1 LSLPQG
7 MAAPGIPIL
16 PGAPGASG
24 NQTTMGKNVNQLAEM
39 KLQAAKPKDEPLKKV
54 EPDAPKCH
62 LHKKPNK
69 KCRFCEKYKEAVE
82 KADRLNDERAKEKAA
97 ADAKQASSGP
107 RHKPGLDMLNAVLK
121 DQILRNV
128 FFKKLVQGCEDQQT
142 LVDELYQ
149 NVEHAEPS
157 QPGGEPSQFMCCVAW
172 MLGVKPPTDD
182 DVQEMICHKDSAYI
196 RCAGFLFL
204 RLSRSDDLWS
214 MCGPYVLDDQ
224 EFNPTRDKKERC
236 SIGVYV
242 QELLLSERYF
252 GTTMPR
258 LPMQIKRNF
267 EMNLIGVD
275 EWRKRII
282 SNKERLVK
290 FDVGAK
296 VEALTNNDWL
306 SGVVTAVDDSVLSC
320 IKLDIKF
327 EDGAQEV
334 VSLGKVVL
342 PWPKGSKR
350 DRSDSRGRSR
360 SRSRDRDRS
369 RSRSRSRSRG
379 ERDRS
384 SDRSR
389 TPDRRD
395 WSYYKGARQ
404 SELIEKWRSQ
414 EKEKALSSGRDRRNT
429 DGYVPNVFRPVPRTG
444 DGKNRH
450 GKTEQEIA
458 EEAAIAEQLEERARR
473 EKEEKMAAIFSK
485 YSGGGGG
492 GSTSA
497 KPSDDADV
505 VRLG

>member
-1 LSLPQG
+1 
-7 MAAPGIPIL
+7 
-16 PGAPGASG
+16 
-24 NQTTMGKNVNQLAEM
+24 MGKNVNQLAEM

-69 KCRFCEKYKEAVE
+69 KCRFCEKYAEAVE
-82 KADRLNDERAKEKAA
+82 KADKLNDERAKEKAA

-142 LVDELYQ
+142 LLDELYQ

-414 EKEKALSSGRDRRNT
+414 EKEKALSSGRDNRKG

-444 DGKNRH
+444 DGKRS
-450 GKTEQEIA
+450 GMSAAEAA
-458 EEAAIAEQLEERARR
+458 EEAALVAEMEAKARR
-473 EKEEKMAAIFSK
+473 EKEAQMAEIVAK
-485 YSGGGGG
+485 YSGAGGGA
-492 GSTSA
+492 TAA
-497 KPSDDADV
+497 KPSDDSDV